1 MVLGYLATDR
11 QAEALAV
18 IFDLDPELGGF
29 AHEPQPCG
37 DARDLA
43 GDSLL
48 RLGALRLGA
57 LSLMTLVEAV

>member
-1 MVLGYLATDR
+1 VVLGYLATDR

-29 AHEPQPCG
+29 AHEPQSCG
-37 DARDLA
+37 DTRDLA
-43 GDSLL
+43 GDGLL

-57 LSLMTLVEAV
+57 VGLKALVEAV